1 MPYVTVSLQMTL
13 TDLAKYPMTRSVAR
27 SLCDS
32 WASCSD
38 KMVTGKATRPNW
50 VENHASARHL
60 AILTFWIPVLDTMD
74 IYCNMCRPG
83 LVTIL
88 WIVFDMSCRNGFSH
102 FMPCPLASKLV
113 HLWWLPNANCS
124 CYSLTYKDFLLQLNL
139 PICTHCTNWSLSSSF
154 ALLLL
159 SSLVVVVS
167 SMKTTDGSSLK
178 STSWFILPASS
189 ILVAS

>member
-124 CYSLTYKDFLLQLNL
+124 CYSLTYKVFYYSSTYLSVHTVRTDLSPAHSLFFCCHPWL
-139 PICTHCTNWSLSSSF
+139 SLSPQWKPLMAHHWNQLPDSF
-154 ALLLL
+154 CQ
-159 SSLVVVVS
+159 
-167 SMKTTDGSSLK
+167 
-178 STSWFILPASS
+178 PHPY
-189 ILVAS
+189 